1 MSYSEYINETAVSL
15 KHTNRTCQSAWWPL
29 HKNIVHTASV
39 HYWRHIFMDITT
51 LCIAQV
57 LLPLPL
63 THNQIPYEV
72 LFRFTLGMHV
82 NYRLSKLLMGLLS
95 L

>member
-1 MSYSEYINETAVSL
+1 
-15 KHTNRTCQSAWWPL
+15 
-29 HKNIVHTASV
+29 
-39 HYWRHIFMDITT
+39 MDITT